1 MVRFP
6 TGSFAA
12 FPCIARPYASP
23 TAPIPCTPRPYGVR
37 TRSSQRGNREWREN
51 AFVFVDRQIPLH
63 VREGTGTRHPG
74 RDDRQRFRGRDGA
87 FVGFCCTAQTRDR
100 RRESRERY
108 ASLNANN
115 RTRRLT
121 SFSDR
126 RSSTAS
132 LNLSNLQARVV
143 ARETLSSIPPTAL
156 SWGNEDE
163 DDVTR
168 AATAATPSANQAGT
182 SRPSA
187 GGWAKRFGG
196 TKEKETKKKAAS
208 VANMSRAEK
217 RAANGYEK
225 QHTKD
230 AKEMNVTCATNAA
243 RKESRES
250 QEMHEIQPCAIDA
263 TTFGAP
269 ARRAETTRSSSRS
282 VSFSFLVVLV
292 FKILVAAIV
301 AFALFL
307 AAVYLDSNFPEAW
320 PEMWRMEQH
329 VNNLSASE
337 ALAFA
342 LGVVQDLVGETKKAV
357 TAATALAIREKNALA
372 VALTK
377 KTVRAIAKL
386 RAESEFVTAHVTRF
400 ATSARLVFADR
411 VRTAKTLFDE
421 AKAFASRKAG
431 R

>member
-1 MVRFP
+1 MCFFRSPWSVSPPAVSPRSRASRALTRLPPHLSLARLDPMVF
-6 TGSFAA
+6 G
-12 FPCIARPYASP
+12 
-23 TAPIPCTPRPYGVR
+23 
-37 TRSSQRGNREWREN
+37 
-51 AFVFVDRQIPLH
+51 
-63 VREGTGTRHPG
+63 
-74 RDDRQRFRGRDGA
+74 RGRPSAETANGA
-87 FVGFCCTAQTRDR
+87 KTP
-100 RRESRERY
+100 S
-108 ASLNANN
+108 S
-115 RTRRLT
+115 
-121 SFSDR
+121 
-126 RSSTAS
+126 SSTGKS
-132 LNLSNLQARVV
+132 LSTSAKEQERAILAAMTDSDSEDETARVV

-250 QEMHEIQPCAIDA
+250 QETHEIQPCAIDA

-320 PEMWRMEQH
+320 PEMWRLEQH

-377 KTVRAIAKL
+377 KTVSAIAKL

-400 ATSARLVFADR
+400 ATSAGLVFADR